1 MRELLKKIT
10 VAIIILL
17 SGITIITKSN
27 KEKVDPGSA
36 EILTFEILEHIKY
49 LSSNKL
55 EGRAPGSVGSKK
67 AIKYI
72 SKHWQAQGVS
82 SAGTKKYEQSFS
94 YINEVSLGNRNI
106 LRVRNSK
113 SRYKIKRDFIPMGW
127 SGNGSIDEKVIFVGY
142 GFDINND
149 SLSWN
154 DYINVNV
161 KNKWVLI
168 LLDGPDGNSPHSPYG
183 HHKKLYNKVITA
195 RDHGARGVLFVKR
208 VENENKKLEPLVY
221 RQSASSAGLPIIQI
235 THEIANDIIN
245 DNNNIITNLISTI
258 DKKLTSLSFELER
271 KVSANV
277 NLKFEKE
284 IATNVIGFIEG
295 ADPILNKEYI
305 IIGAHYDH
313 LGYGGHMSGSLN
325 PDTLQIHNGAD
336 DNASGTAGILELTHK
351 LAMNKKLLGRSIIAI
366 CFDAEEKGLLGSKFY
381 SQHPTKDLK
390 QTIAMIN
397 MDMIGRLNE
406 KPITIGGVG
415 SAKLFSETIDDIK
428 QNHTLKIDKDMGGVD
443 FGRSDHASFYRED
456 IPVLFLFTGAHQD
469 YHKPSDDW
477 DKIDYQGEKDILNFV
492 YDLIIRLSTHK
503 EKPVFTEVT
512 NDSIDNQ
519 SPSFNVTLGI
529 IPSYSSQKVG
539 MEIDGVSRQNGPADK
554 AGMKKGD
561 VIVEINAKK
570 IRNIYDYMARLAEL
584 NVGDE
589 IVVKI
594 IRNKIEMELNLK
606 L

>member
-1 MRELLKKIT
+1 MSELIKKIVIT
-10 VAIIILL
+10 IMILVGGTMIII
-17 SGITIITKSN
+17 KSN
-27 KEKVDPGSA
+27 KEKIDPGSA
-36 EILTFEILEHIKY
+36 EIMTFEILEHIKY
-49 LSSNKL
+49 LSSDKL
-55 EGRAPGSVGSKK
+55 EGRSPGSAGSKK

-72 SKHWQAQGVS
+72 SKHWEAQGVAL
-82 SAGTKKYEQSFS
+82 AGTKKYQQSFS
-94 YINEVSLGNRNI
+94 YINNVSLGSRNI

-113 SRYKIKRDFIPMGW
+113 SRYKIKKDFVPIGW
-127 SGNGSIDEKVIFVGY
+127 SGNGSIDEKVVFVGY

-161 KNKWVLI
+161 KNKWVLM

-183 HHKKLYNKVITA
+183 YHKKLYNKVIAA
-195 RDHGARGVLFVKR
+195 RDHGAGGVLFVAR
-208 VENENKKLEPLVY
+208 VEKENEKLKPLIY

-245 DNNNIITNLISTI
+245 NNDKTVANLISII
-258 DKKLTSLSFELER
+258 DQELTSSSFELDR
-271 KVSANV
+271 KVSASV

-284 IATNVIGFIEG
+284 IATNIVGFIEG
-295 ADPILNKEYI
+295 SDPILNKEYI
-305 IIGAHYDH
+305 IVGAHYDH
-313 LGYGGHMSGSLN
+313 LGYGGYMSGSLN
-325 PDTLQIHNGAD
+325 PDSLQIHNGAD

-381 SQHPTKDLK
+381 SQNPTKDLE
-390 QTIAMIN
+390 QAIIMIN

-415 SAKLFSETIDDIK
+415 SANSLSKTIDGIK
-428 QNHTLKIDKDMGGVD
+428 QNHKLKIDKNMSGMD

-456 IPVLFLFTGAHQD
+456 IPVLFFFTGAHQD

-477 DKIDYQGEKDILNFV
+477 DKIDYQGEKEVLNFV
-492 YDLIIRLSTHK
+492 YDLIVHLSTDK
-503 EKPVFTEVT
+503 EKPMFTEITHDNT
-512 NDSIDNQ
+512 NNQ
-519 SPSFNVTLGI
+519 SPSFNVTMGV

-539 MEIDGVSRQNGPADK
+539 MEIDGISRKNGPADK

-561 VIVEINAKK
+561 VIIEINAKK

-584 NVGDE
+584 NSGDE
-589 IVVKI
+589 IIVKI
-594 IRNKIEMELNLK
+594 IRNKIEMELK
-606 L
+606 LEL